1 MAGRVFWTKSIVDM
15 KAVAVFSTMAF
26 VTAIVEPSMSLV
38 QDTPTILTN
47 IKPIRN
53 LQAFLLLP
61 DKPDLKPVEGT
72 STQDEAKRSMPRMH
86 SKAMP
91 FRQQG
96 HVSPVV
102 VVDFRKVS
110 IATQPGHLPLFS
122 NVTLSITAGSTVMV
136 TGPIG
141 SGKTSFLRAIVGE
154 AHVLGG
160 SLLMQID
167 TQSIAYCGQIAWLR
181 NTTIRSNIVDKC
193 EFDEEWYR
201 AVLLVTFL
209 TEDIERLQDGDL
221 YLVGTGGSK
230 LSGGQRQRI
239 VSHNT
244 ISRLRYTRKANR
256 LPIGNRKGVIFQS
269 PAYYF

>member
-1 MAGRVFWTKSIVDM
+1 MAGGVFWTKSIVDI

-26 VTAIVEPSMSLV
+26 VTAIVEPSISLV
-38 QDTPTILTN
+38 QDAPRMLRN

-61 DKPDLKPVEGT
+61 DKPDMKPIEGT
-72 STQDEAKRSMPRMH
+72 PTQDEATRMLPRMH
-86 SKAMP
+86 GEAVP
-91 FRQQG
+91 LRQQEY
-96 HVSPVV
+96 VSPRVV
-102 VVDFRKVS
+102 VEFRKVS
-110 IATQPGHLPLFS
+110 ITTQPGHLPLFS
-122 NVTLSITAGSTVMV
+122 NITLSITAGSTVMV

-154 AHVLGG
+154 ARVLGG
-160 SLLMQID
+160 SLLMHID

-181 NTTIRSNIVDKC
+181 NTTIRANIIDKC
-193 EFDEEWYR
+193 EFDEEWYN

-221 YLVGTGGSK
+221 YQVGTGGSK

-239 VSHNT
+239 VSYNKGFH
-244 ISRLRYTRKANR
+244 LRYTREANGSS
-256 LPIGNRKGVIFQS
+256 IGNRKGFIL
-269 PAYYF
+269 